1 MRTSKVGTGLALVCL
16 IGGAAVALGAGCSG
30 VPETS
35 RWDCDPDSLF
45 PAVGCIQDAGP
56 DAPPDDA
63 GDAGTDGPTADN
75 GRCPAD
81 THTCVPLPEG
91 EDAIHW
97 HPDEPLVVWIGDNVE
112 GEENQPKCPAD
123 TAPAVQARMYTDLIA
138 PPATCDACNC
148 KPATADCDPVPTFI
162 TIRAGTCDDPNAA
175 TIPFDGP
182 PEWDGSCTAV
192 NALPQGA
199 ECPPGSGIP
208 CLQSIEIGPLPPPQN
223 EKCEV
228 DVVKVPKAV
237 ERITKWQTTSLACR
251 GEMDTSLCDDAGKM
265 CLPQV
270 LLPYRVCIWRE
281 GIHMECPMHYQGEPA
296 RWMYPEEVK
305 EGRGCT
311 ECACG
316 APNGGAC
323 VSSLRLFEDGACA
336 AQFHEKS
343 TASLGGDCDPIFP
356 SGRALGSKEAS
367 PAMYMAGTCEA
378 SGGEPYGQA
387 MVDMENAVTFCCR
400 PSHVFAG

>member
-1 MRTSKVGTGLALVCL
+1 MVLL
-16 IGGAAVALGAGCSG
+16 GGIWVALGAGCG
-30 VPETS
+30 TVPES
-35 RWDCDPDSLF
+35 SIWRCEPDALI
-45 PAVGCIQDAGP
+45 PTPGCIQDAGT

-63 GDAGTDGPTADN
+63 GDADPDGPTADN
-75 GRCPAD
+75 GRCPVE
-81 THTCVPLPEG
+81 THDCVPLPEG
-91 EDAIHW
+91 DDAFRW
-97 HPDEPLVVWIGDNVE
+97 HADPPLLVWFGDNVE

-123 TAPAVQARMYTDLIA
+123 TAPAVQARMFSDLIA
-138 PPATCDACNC
+138 PPATCDACQC
-148 KPATADCDPVPTFI
+148 KPATGDCGPVPTSI
-162 TIRAGTCDDPNAA
+162 TVRAGTCDDSGAA
-175 TIPFDGP
+175 AVPFDGP
-182 PEWDGSCTAV
+182 AGWDGSCTAV

-199 ECPPGSGIP
+199 ECPPGSGVP

-228 DVVKVPKAV
+228 DVVEVPKAV

-251 GEMDTSLCDDAGKM
+251 GENDTSLCDDAGKM
-265 CLPQV
+265 CLPQA
-270 LLPYRVCIWRE
+270 LFPQRICIWRE
-281 GIHMECPMHYQGEPA
+281 GLHTDCPKNYQGEPA

-336 AQFHEKS
+336 AQFQEQT
-343 TASLGGDCDPIFP
+343 TASLGGECDAIFP
-356 SGRALGSKEAS
+356 SGRALGSKETS
-367 PAMYMAGTCEA
+367 PAMYMAGACEA

-387 MVDMENAVTFCCR
+387 MVDVDNAVTFCCR
-400 PSHVFAG
+400 PSYVFAG